1 VAATNWTIKS
11 SSAYD
16 LSVTPTKRPRLTSR
30 GAATRERIV
39 AGAAALNNERGVAS
53 TSLDDIMAATRT
65 SKSQL
70 YHYFTDKDALVVE
83 VIRRQLDQII
93 IGQEAELRGLQTWE
107 GLQRWRDHLV
117 EGTRAT
123 GGIGGCPLGS
133 LVGEL
138 ADQSESARE
147 TLAICFS
154 EWEAYLIDGFTAMR
168 EGGLISREADPTEL
182 AVTVMTALQ
191 GGLLLAQTTRDARP
205 LELAL
210 DMAIGHV
217 QRFAAVRPGTQLPR
231 SGRR

>member
-1 VAATNWTIKS
+1 MNWTIKS
-11 SSAYD
+11 NSAYD
-16 LSVTPTKRPRLTSR
+16 PFMSPAKHPRLTSR

-39 AGAAALNNERGVAS
+39 AGAAALIYEQGVAS

-70 YHYFTDKDALVVE
+70 YHYFADKDALVLE

-93 IGQEAELRGLQTWE
+93 AGQETELRGLRTWE

-123 GGIGGCPLGS
+123 GGVGGCPLGS
-133 LVGEL
+133 LASEL
-138 ADQSESARE
+138 ADRSEPARAA
-147 TLAICFS
+147 LAACFA
-154 EWEAYLIDGFTAMR
+154 EWEAYLVGGFTAMR
-168 EGGLISREADPTEL
+168 EDGLITRDADPAEL

-191 GGLLLAQTTRDARP
+191 GGLLLAQTTRDVRP

-210 DMAIGHV
+210 DMAIAH
-217 QRFAAVRPGTQLPR
+217 A
-231 SGRR
+231 GRYRAG

>member
-1 VAATNWTIKS
+1 MTST
-11 SSAYD
+11 
-16 LSVTPTKRPRLTSR
+16 TGPRLTSR

-39 AGAAALNNERGVAS
+39 AGAAELIYENGVAS

-70 YHYFTDKDALVVE
+70 YHYFADKGALVLE
-83 VIRRQLDQII
+83 VIRRQLDQVVS
-93 IGQEAELRGLQTWE
+93 GQETELRELRDWA

-123 GGIGGCPLGS
+123 GGVGGCPLGS
-133 LVGEL
+133 LASEL
-138 ADQSESARE
+138 ADQSEPARE
-147 TLAICFS
+147 ALAACFA
-154 EWEAYLIDGFTAMR
+154 EWEAYLTEGFTAMR
-168 EGGLISREADPTEL
+168 ADGLISRAADPADL

-210 DMAIGHV
+210 DMAIAHV
-217 QRFAAVRPGTQLPR
+217 
-231 SGRR
+231 GRYREA

>member
-1 VAATNWTIKS
+1 MS
-11 SSAYD
+11 SM
-16 LSVTPTKRPRLTSR
+16 TCPRLTSR

-39 AGAAALNNERGVAS
+39 AGAAALIYEHGVAS

-70 YHYFTDKDALVVE
+70 YHYFADKDALVLE
-83 VIRRQLDQII
+83 VIRRQLDHII
-93 IGQEAELRGLQTWE
+93 AGQETELRELRTWE
-107 GLQRWRDHLV
+107 GLRRWRDHLV

-133 LVGEL
+133 LASEL
-138 ADQSESARE
+138 ADQSEPARQA
-147 TLAICFS
+147 LAACFA

-168 EGGLISREADPTEL
+168 EDGLISREADPAEL

-191 GGLLLAQTTRDARP
+191 GGLLLAQTTRDVRP

-210 DMAIGHV
+210 DMAIAHV
-217 QRFAAVRPGTQLPR
+217 
-231 SGRR
+231 GRYRAG

>member
-1 VAATNWTIKS
+1 MS
-11 SSAYD
+11 S
-16 LSVTPTKRPRLTSR
+16 TTRPRLTSR

-39 AGAAALNNERGVAS
+39 AGAAALIYERGVAS

-70 YHYFTDKDALVVE
+70 YHYFADKDALVLV
-83 VIRRQLDQII
+83 VIRHQLDQII
-93 IGQEAELRGLQTWE
+93 AGQETELRQLRTWE
-107 GLQRWRDHLV
+107 GLRRWRDHLV

-133 LVGEL
+133 LASEL
-138 ADQSESARE
+138 ADQSESTRQA
-147 TLAICFS
+147 LAACFA

-168 EGGLISREADPTEL
+168 QDGLISHAADPAEL

-210 DMAIGHV
+210 DMAIAHV
-217 QRFAAVRPGTQLPR
+217 GSYR
-231 SGRR
+231 SG